1 MQGFVNYTYMAR
13 KTGNFGLTNYFE
25 NPVRQQ
31 QYLLTTTDHYQSK
44 PIPEPFVRFNVD
56 ILTPSDFGPNYS
68 GFRPLATWRLSILGE
83 WRAGQVLTWTGN
95 SLLEAGSPVRGV
107 EHNVRWKDYYNVDLR
122 LSKTIPHRLGEV
134 QFFMDVTNVFNI
146 RHLNRW
152 SGFVNTTDLLD
163 YLQSLHLPEKTFEGL
178 EGGAPYPMI
187 PGNDRPGDYRK
198 PGVEFVPII
207 VCQNA
212 CTPAASNPSRPL
224 YYKDGKYFQYRGNQF
239 VDADPKFV
247 DRVLKN
253 KAYIDMPNADFFTF
267 FNPRRVFFGIRVSF

>member
-1 MQGFVNYTYMAR
+1 M
-13 KTGNFGLTNYFE
+13 
-25 NPVRQQ
+25 
-31 QYLLTTTDHYQSK
+31 
-44 PIPEPFVRFNVD
+44 
-56 ILTPSDFGPNYS
+56 
-68 GFRPLATWRLSILGE
+68 
-83 WRAGQVLTWTGN
+83 
-95 SLLEAGSPVRGV
+95 RGV

-224 YYKDGKYFQYRGNQF
+224 YYKDGKYFQYRENQQF